1 MTVSGLEIAPP
12 FVLAPLAG
20 ITDSAMRRVCRG
32 LGASLVWT
40 EMVSAEGIARGD
52 SKTHRLLSFHPD
64 ERPIVFQLFGARPD
78 SMAAAAAVLS
88 RMRPD
93 LIDINVGCPARKVV
107 RSGAGSALM
116 RDLGRLAEIARAVVE
131 ASDRPVTAKI
141 RSGWDETS
149 VNAPAAARVLVDAGV
164 SALVVHPRTGVQGF
178 RGSSDWRVIRDVRAA
193 VPVPVPVIGS
203 GDVRSPE
210 DALRMLSETSCDAVM
225 IGRAAVGNPW
235 IFAGAAALWRGEA
248 APGPAALADRVRL
261 ALGHLDLMIEAK
273 GERSGVLE
281 MRKHIVAYLK
291 GFPGASTLR
300 AELVRIEGSEAVRA
314 RLSRALNEL
323 GGGGGA

>member
-1 MTVSGLEIAPP
+1 MTIAGLLIDPP

-20 ITDSAMRRVCRG
+20 ITDSAMRRVCRR

-40 EMVSAEGIARGD
+40 EMVSAEGIVRGD

-64 ERPIVFQLFGARPD
+64 ERPIAFQLFGSRPE
-78 SMAAAAAVLS
+78 SMGAAAAALS
-88 RMRPD
+88 RMGPD

-116 RDLGRLAEIARAVVE
+116 RDLGLLAEIARAVVE
-131 ASDRPVTAKI
+131 ASSRPVVAKI

-149 VNAPAAARVLVDAGV
+149 MNAPAAARALADAGV
-164 SALVVHPRTGVQGF
+164 SAIVVHPRTGVQGF
-178 RGSSDWRVIRDVRAA
+178 KGASDWRVIRDVRAA
-193 VPVPVPVIGS
+193 VPVPVIGS

-210 DALRMLSETSCDAVM
+210 DAVRMLSETSCDGVM

-235 IFAGAAALWRGEA
+235 IFAGAAALLRGAALPA
-248 APGPAALADRVRL
+248 APSLADRLRL
-261 ALGHLDLMIEAK
+261 AAEHLDLMVEAK
-273 GERSGVLE
+273 GERSGVFE
-281 MRKHIVAYLK
+281 MRKHVVAYLR
-291 GFPGASTLR
+291 GFPGASALR

-314 RLSRALNEL
+314 KLARAIDEF
-323 GGGGGA
+323 GGGGVA